1 MKKPTQYQPMMPI
14 GQSKASGNPSDATWW
29 PTLQLMQV
37 AMAMAM
43 FTMYFSFMLFAS
55 CDGNGNVYNILFN
68 YALCMFVLC
77 IMHCS
82 APHAATT
89 LFSISQSSTPASSF
103 SKHTFAE
110 KTSQSTSLLQ
120 KTARKA
126 LKLEAMTVAHP
137 VLTVPLLWKF
147 SQYLSM

>member
-29 PTLQLMQV
+29 PTLQPLQV

-55 CDGNGNVYNILFN
+55 CDGNGNVYNVLFN
-68 YALCMFVLC
+68 YALCKLYFALC
-77 IMHCS
+77 T
-82 APHAATT
+82 AAH
-89 LFSISQSSTPASSF
+89 LMPLQLSFQSVKAQHPLPPSQSIP
-103 SKHTFAE
+103 
-110 KTSQSTSLLQ
+110 LLKKLLKAQ
-120 KTARKA
+120 VCFKKTARKA

-137 VLTVPLLWKF
+137 VLTVLLLWKF
-147 SQYLSM
+147 SQHLYI